1 MYIVVI
7 GLGEVGRH
15 LMKLLVNE
23 GHDLIAIDCNE
34 EQILYAEDHFDVATL
49 LGYGANQQV
58 LKQARAGEADLVVA
72 VTDHDE
78 VNLIATLAAKQMGA
92 TRVVARVQGNEWGTA
107 TEGVGYGFLGVD
119 VVINPRVLV
128 AKEFARIARS
138 HGADDVI
145 DLADERVELVQ
156 LTLTDNSRHLGK
168 PLAKVD
174 LPGEVVIAAIV
185 REGELFIPGGADVML
200 EGDLIYLMGSPSDV
214 LRAEDVFST
223 RREAQR
229 VCIVGG
235 GVIGQTLASTL
246 AKQGCSVLLI
256 EANRSRAEEIGG
268 RLDDI
273 TVVVGDGTNVE
284 LLEEEEVNT
293 YDLFV
298 AVTRHDEVNLM
309 AALLAQRNGVDRTAC
324 VVTRGDY
331 LPIYRQLGISIA
343 LSPRVVASDHIL
355 RYARRDSLH
364 AITSI
369 ESGAAE
375 VLELVAT
382 RGCEA
387 IGVPLRRL
395 STPRGSIVGAI
406 IRQDD
411 VIIPHGGS
419 QIRFGDRILIMCVPE
434 ARRAVEDLFRSREE

>member
-1 MYIVVI
+1 
-7 GLGEVGRH
+7 
-15 LMKLLVNE
+15 MK
-23 GHDLIAIDCNE
+23 IDEPKTPYVTE
-34 EQILYAEDHFDVATL
+34 EEFQKLEEDT
-49 LGYGANQQV
+49 
-58 LKQARAGEADLVVA
+58 A

-223 RREAQR
+223 RREAR
-229 VCIVGG
+229 FDKRTE
-235 GVIGQTLASTL
+235 QT
-246 AKQGCSVLLI
+246 
-256 EANRSRAEEIGG
+256 RWRAQ
-268 RLDDI
+268 
-273 TVVVGDGTNVE
+273 
-284 LLEEEEVNT
+284 
-293 YDLFV
+293 
-298 AVTRHDEVNLM
+298 A
-309 AALLAQRNGVDRTAC
+309 
-324 VVTRGDY
+324 
-331 LPIYRQLGISIA
+331 
-343 LSPRVVASDHIL
+343 
-355 RYARRDSLH
+355 H
-364 AITSI
+364 A
-369 ESGAAE
+369 
-375 VLELVAT
+375 
-382 RGCEA
+382 
-387 IGVPLRRL
+387 
-395 STPRGSIVGAI
+395 
-406 IRQDD
+406 
-411 VIIPHGGS
+411 
-419 QIRFGDRILIMCVPE
+419 
-434 ARRAVEDLFRSREE
+434 

>member
-15 LMKLLVNE
+15 LLKLLVNE
-23 GHDLIAIDCNE
+23 GHDLIAIDSSE
-34 EQILYAEDHFDVATL
+34 EQISYAEDHFDVATL

-58 LKQARAGEADLVVA
+58 LESARAGNADLVVA

-78 VNLIATLAAKQMGA
+78 VNLIASLAAKQMGA
-92 TRVVARVQGNEWGTA
+92 KRVVARVQGSEWGTA
-107 TEGVGYGFLGVD
+107 TEGIGYGFLGVD

-156 LTLTDNSRHLGK
+156 LTLSEKSRHLGK

-185 REGELFIPGGADVML
+185 RDGELFVPGGADVML
-200 EGDLIYLMGSPSDV
+200 EGDLIYLMGTPADV
-214 LRAEDVFST
+214 LLAEDVFST

-235 GVIGQTLASTL
+235 GVIGQTLASSL

-256 EANRSRAEEIGG
+256 EKMRARAEDLSGM
-268 RLDDI
+268 LPDI
-273 TVVVGDGTNVE
+273 TVIHGDGTNVE

-298 AVTRHDEVNLM
+298 AVTKRDEINLM
-309 AALLAQRNGVDRTAC
+309 AALLAQRLGVDRTAC
-324 VVTRGDY
+324 VVPRGDY

-355 RYARRDSLH
+355 RYAQRDTLH

-375 VLELVAT
+375 VLELIAT

-387 IGVPLRRL
+387 VDVPLRRL
-395 STPRGSIVGAI
+395 ASPRGAIVGAI
-406 IRQDD
+406 LRQSDI
-411 VIIPHGGS
+411 IIPHGGS
-419 QIRFGDRILIMCVPE
+419 QIRHGDRVLIMCVPD
-434 ARRAVEDLFRSREE
+434 ARRAVENLFRTSEE